1 MSEVAA
7 WDPVDGNNNSA
18 PPNGFPE
25 NMAPSGL
32 NDACRMMMGALRRMY
47 DTFTAQFTALPTT
60 YLRLTGGTLRDG
72 TDIARFDV
80 SGTYNVTGSWGFI
93 SDATVKQDI
102 EPYER
107 GLDAIMRLEPVS
119 YTYRAGAPVYNGGV
133 RQYGLVAQEVGNVIP
148 EMVGELDGLKT
159 LTPGHLHYISINAI
173 KELAGRIEA
182 LEKRR

>member
-1 MSEVAA
+1 
-7 WDPVDGNNNSA
+7 
-18 PPNGFPE
+18 
-25 NMAPSGL
+25 
-32 NDACRMMMGALRRMY
+32 MMGAIRRFY
-47 DTFTAQFTALPTT
+47 DSVTSQLTALPTT

-72 TDIARFDV
+72 IDIARFDTT
-80 SGTYNVTGSWGFI
+80 GTYNVSGSWGFI
-93 SDATVKQDI
+93 SDASVKQDI

-119 YTYRAGAPVYNGGV
+119 YTYRVGAPVYNGGV
-133 RQYGLVAQEVGNVIP
+133 RQYGLVAQEVGNVVP

-173 KELAGRIEA
+173 KELADRITA

>member
-1 MSEVAA
+1 MSDIAT
-7 WDPVDGNNNSA
+7 WDPVDENNTAA
-18 PPNGFPE
+18 PPAGAPE
-25 NMAPSGL
+25 GIAPSTV
-32 NDACRMMMGALRRMY
+32 NNIMRAMMGATRRFY
-47 DTFTAQFTALPTT
+47 DSVTSQFAALPTT

-72 TDIARFDV
+72 TDIARFDTT
-80 SGTYNVTGSWGFI
+80 GTYNVTGSWGFI

-119 YTYRAGAPVYNGGV
+119 YTYRVGAPVYNGGV